1 MQDRVG
7 TAAATQCRSGIA
19 VAEQRTGNWLAA
31 LRRYLG
37 VIAVGHL
44 LWEFAH
50 MPLYTI
56 WWTGTWGEI
65 VFAALHCTGGD
76 ILIALSSLVLALLT
90 VGREGWPR
98 ERFRAV
104 ATITVL
110 LGLAYTAFSEWLNI
124 VIRAAWAYS
133 DLMPIVSV
141 LEFEVGLSPLLQW
154 IVVPLLAFRVVRR
167 RAEVSTSRKQW
178 SV

>member
-1 MQDRVG
+1 MDRMWAG
-7 TAAATQCRSGIA
+7 PDT
-19 VAEQRTGNWLAA
+19 WLSAI
-31 LRRYLG
+31 RRYLA
-37 VIAVGHL
+37 VIAVGNL

-76 ILIALSSLVLALLT
+76 ILIALSSLMLALL
-90 VGREGWPR
+90 VIGRERWPR
-98 ERFRAV
+98 ERFWAV
-104 ATITVL
+104 AAITIL
-110 LGLAYTAFSEWLNI
+110 LDVAYTAFSEWLNI

-141 LEFEVGLSPLLQW
+141 LRSEVGLSPLLQW
-154 IVVPLLAFRVVRR
+154 TVVPLLAFWMVRR
-167 RAEVSTSRKQW
+167 HAEVSTSRKQW
-178 SV
+178 SA

>member
-19 VAEQRTGNWLAA
+19 GAEQRTGNWLAA

-37 VIAVGHL
+37 VIAVGNL

-65 VFAALHCTGGD
+65 VFAVLHCTGGD
-76 ILIALSSLVLALLT
+76 ILIALSSLMLALLVT
-90 VGREGWPR
+90 GRGRWPR
-98 ERFRAV
+98 ERFQSV
-104 ATITVL
+104 AAITLL
-110 LGLAYTAFSEWLNI
+110 LGLAYTAISEWLNI
-124 VIRAAWAYS
+124 VVRAAWAYS
-133 DLMPIVSV
+133 DLMPVVSV
-141 LEFEVGLSPLLQW
+141 LGFEVGLSPLLQW
-154 IVVPLLAFRVVRR
+154 IAVPLLAFWVVGRH
-167 RAEVSTSRKQW
+167 AEVSTARMPW
-178 SV
+178 SA